1 MTLEV
6 FGDDMAKRKVEY
18 ETRQVYAS
26 IREELYIAAKS
37 RALELRMPMRE
48 FIAHALE
55 KTLNLEVDAT
65 SDSTLVE
72 EEESNRKRSLW
83 DDPYLKMQSSQPIG
97 APVELTPEESTRILK
112 QSFGKRDNDWLGA
125 GE

>member
-1 MTLEV
+1 ME
-6 FGDDMAKRKVEY
+6 
-18 ETRQVYAS
+18 
-26 IREELYIAAKS
+26 I
-37 RALELRMPMRE
+37 
-48 FIAHALE
+48 
-55 KTLNLEVDAT
+55 DAT
-65 SDSTLVE
+65 SHSTLAE
-72 EEESNRKRSLW
+72 DEESNRKRSLW